1 MKRNLL
7 LLPLFVLVGLLA
19 ASCSQ
24 PRSPQGPCSIHLSC
38 TLEGYSQG
46 LLTLADGTVLDSL
59 RLTDGKLNFSRT
71 DSTLMPYV
79 AKVQLFNDNDSSD
92 DIYMP
97 IVVEAGEVTVVL
109 DKLYSTWG
117 TPLNKEMQ
125 QFFVGM
131 QRVSESLEGETDP
144 QMVISSYSSYY
155 KKQILLHSD
164 DVIGRF
170 ILAEYGANLT
180 PDDGMEVK
188 TVMK

>member
-1 MKRNLL
+1 MFHDK
-7 LLPLFVLVGLLA
+7 
-19 ASCSQ
+19 
-24 PRSPQGPCSIHLSC
+24 
-38 TLEGYSQG
+38 
-46 LLTLADGTVLDSL
+46 
-59 RLTDGKLNFSRT
+59 
-71 DSTLMPYV
+71 
-79 AKVQLFNDNDSSD
+79 DSSD